1 MKRFLQKRAPALLAL
16 LLAAALLF
24 LSGCLKIETGGPEEP
39 VPKPAGPENPSPEP
53 DPAGSPETDAP
64 ETEAPGSPD
73 PVPEPEPDPPSGPP
87 EIDFTLDDIRAANT
101 LTALLSAYRCLTV
114 RTESNGGVSHA
125 YTFWN
130 QDGSRFGYI
139 VDTYTAVLVETES
152 GESVPAKTESG
163 MYRGLEFAVYPDLC
177 PVAELRVPD
186 LRTEAERTA
195 EFDRST
201 EDFLADILPTEQVGE
216 IKLLAYDEV
225 TLTVGID
232 EMLDFGEE
240 EHVPCAYRITLDRN
254 TLALRA
260 EELEYGVKRLE
271 DIGGSVTVEYNGEKP
286 EGAVSAAEDWEGTRT
301 VTFEV
306 VTQSQTGTFSVT
318 LPGRWLLR
326 LAANQ
331 GIYISTDPANPGGN
345 GYGWVGAGTGSV
357 TVWVRDEANLPIDV
371 PEDPDGPGSGGLN
384 ADPEKTALPGF
395 TLEELIEANR
405 ITNLTRKYGTVSTL
419 QSGEFGETLTSF
431 FRNGEEIV
439 LYTEASNDYG
449 GVTETVKYG
458 SVGDVDFTLS
468 EDGISLSVFPGGV
481 YVDPEVR
488 TTNADGEYY
497 MYDLYVAG
505 GVLTEGEI
513 YDVKTG
519 DGTVSFK
526 ITEVLGAERDD
537 TVTYSYVVDAESLL
551 IREYGSETGGW
562 TLTVTVGEEIPFRK
576 EFEAAYAETR
586 KVLCH
591 ALLYGQEGDYLYTVP
606 ASWSFFLTVSDEYAS
621 FTADPEG
628 LIPFENRIPPDG
640 KDYEFWVSDAKG

>member
-1 MKRFLQKRAPALLAL
+1 MNRIPRMSVPVLLAL
-16 LLAAALLF
+16 FLAAALLF
-24 LSGCLKIETGGPEEP
+24 LSGCLKIETGGPGEP
-39 VPKPAGPENPSPEP
+39 VPEADPAGPEDPSPEP
-53 DPAGSPETDAP
+53 APSGSPETDAP
-64 ETEAPGSPD
+64 GSPD
-73 PVPEPEPDPPSGPP
+73 PDPEPVPEPEPP
-87 EIDFTLDDIRAANT
+87 EIGFTLDDIRAANT

-114 RTESNGGVSHA
+114 RTESGGGVAYA

-130 QDGSRFGYI
+130 QDGSRFGYH
-139 VDTYTAVLVETES
+139 VDTYAGIFEETES
-152 GESVPAKTESG
+152 GETVPATSEG
-163 MYRGLEFAVYPDLC
+163 GLYRGLEFTAEPQAS
-177 PVAELRVPD
+177 PVADLWVPD
-186 LRTEAERTA
+186 LRTEAERAA
-195 EFDRST
+195 EYDQRT
-201 EDFLADILPTEQVGE
+201 EDFLVGYLPTEQVGE
-216 IKLLAYDEV
+216 TKLLAYDEE

-232 EMLDFGEE
+232 EVLDFGEE
-240 EHVPCAYRITLDRN
+240 GSVPCANRITLDRN
-254 TLALRA
+254 TLAVRA
-260 EELEYGVKRLE
+260 AEWEYDAEGWE
-271 DIGGSVTVEYNGEKP
+271 DFGGSVTVEYDGEKP
-286 EGAVSAAEDWEGTRT
+286 EGAVSAAEDWEGVRT

-326 LAANQ
+326 LTAND

-345 GYGWVGAGTGSV
+345 GQGWVGAGTGSV

-371 PEDPDGPGSGGLN
+371 PEDPEGPGSGGLN

-419 QSGEFGETLTSF
+419 QSGEFGNTLTSF
-431 FRNGEEIV
+431 FRYGEEIV

-458 SVGDVDFTLS
+458 SAGDVDFTLS
-468 EDGISLSVFPGGV
+468 EDGISLSAFPGGV
-481 YVDPEVR
+481 YVDPEAR

-505 GVLTEGEI
+505 SVLTEGEI

-526 ITEVLGAERDD
+526 VTEVLGAERDY
-537 TVTYSYVVDAESLL
+537 TVTYSYVVDTETLL
-551 IREYGSETGGW
+551 LREYGSETGGW

-586 KVLCH
+586 QVLCH

-606 ASWSFFLTVSDEYAS
+606 ASWSFYLTVSEEYAS

-628 LIPFENRIPPDG
+628 LIPFENRIPTDG